1 MRTGFL
7 ASAVLGLSVAVVGL
21 LNAAESKVDCKCPVS
36 GAPAKE
42 ASAVDY
48 KGAKVYFCCNN
59 CPKAFAANTEKFA
72 AKANSQ
78 LVQTGQAVQVACP
91 LSGKPC
97 NAEKSADVSGIKV
110 AFCCDGCKGKTEKS
124 ADALALIFADADFD
138 KGYTTQTKCPLS
150 GKDIKADVNVTHD
163 GKKVY
168 FCCPGCP
175 DGFKADPAKFTAK
188 LPQFSSA
195 K

>member
-1 MRTGFL
+1 MKTGLL
-7 ASAVLGLSVAVVGL
+7 ASAGLGLSLAFVGL
-21 LNAAESKVDCKCPVS
+21 LGAAEKEFSAKCPVS

-42 ASAVDY
+42 ASAVAY

-78 LVQTGQAVQVACP
+78 LASTGQAVQVACP

-97 NAEKSADVSGIKV
+97 NAEKTVDVSGVKV

-124 ADALALIFADADFD
+124 DDALALLFGDKDFD
-138 KGYTTQTKCPLS
+138 KGFTTQTKCPLS
-150 GKDIKADVNVTHD
+150 GKDIKADVTVD
-163 GKKVY
+163 YEGKKVY

-175 DGFKADPAKFTAK
+175 DGFKADPAKYTAK
-188 LPQFSSA
+188 LPQFSTA

>member
-1 MRTGFL
+1 MKMGLL
-7 ASAVLGLSVAVVGL
+7 ASAVLGLSLICTSFLGADEKKFD
-21 LNAAESKVDCKCPVS
+21 AKCPVS

-72 AKANSQ
+72 AKANCQLLQTSQ
-78 LVQTGQAVQVACP
+78 GLQVSCP
-91 LSGKPC
+91 LSGKPV
-97 NAEKSADVSGIKV
+97 NAEKSVDVAGVKV

-124 ADALALIFADADFD
+124 DDAVALVFADFD
-138 KGYTTQTKCPLS
+138 KGFTTQTKCPVS
-150 GKDIKADVNVTHD
+150 GKDIKPEVNVTYKD
-163 GKKVY
+163 KKVY

-175 DGFKADPAKFTAK
+175 AGFEADPAKYTAK
-188 LPQFSSA
+188 LPQFSET

>member
-1 MRTGFL
+1 MKTGFL
-7 ASAVLGLSVAVVGL
+7 ASAVVGVSVALASMLG
-21 LNAAESKVDCKCPVS
+21 AAEKKIDCKCPVS

-42 ASAVDY
+42 ASAVAY

-59 CPKAFAANTEKFA
+59 CPKKFEADPAKFA
-72 AKANSQ
+72 AKANAQ
-78 LVQTGQAVQVACP
+78 LLQTAQAVQVACP

-97 NAEKSADVSGIKV
+97 NPEKTTEVAGVKV
-110 AFCCDGCKGKTEKS
+110 AFCCDGCKGKAEKAS
-124 ADALALIFADADFD
+124 DALAMLFGDFD
-138 KGYTTQTKCPLS
+138 KAYTTQTKCPVS
-150 GKDIKADVNVTHD
+150 GKPIKADVVVEHE

-175 DGFKADPAKFTAK
+175 DGFKADPAKYTAK
-188 LPQFSSA
+188 LPQFSAS

>member
-1 MRTGFL
+1 MKTGFL
-7 ASAVLGLSVAVVGL
+7 ASAVMGFSVAVASMLG
-21 LNAAESKVDCKCPVS
+21 AAEKKIDCKCPVS

-72 AKANSQ
+72 AKANAQ

-91 LSGKPC
+91 LSGKAC
-97 NAEKSADVSGIKV
+97 NKEKSTEVAGVKV
-110 AFCCDGCKGKTEKS
+110 AFCCDGCKGKAEKDS
-124 ADALALIFADADFD
+124 DALALLFGAFD
-138 KGYTTQTKCPLS
+138 KGFTTQTKCPLS
-150 GKDIKADVNVTHD
+150 GKDINPEVAAVEHE

-175 DGFKADPAKFTAK
+175 DGFKAEPAKFTAK
-188 LPQFSSA
+188 LPQFSA